1 MNKLLFLSVASLCIH
16 FFSFGQIIVTPAAIC
31 PGKSVTLSV
40 APQAGSLYRWQRAT
54 ALAGPYNNIGGA
66 QSFSYSTNNAGWYR
80 ILTGAAL
87 EDTSAATEITTSP
100 NPVASFTFDN
110 TIVCAGTPITFT
122 NTSGAGTCEWDFG
135 NPSSDTL
142 NTSTDPN
149 PIHAF
154 IGTPGIGT
162 ETFTIKLVFTNA
174 GGCKDSIT
182 HTITVKQPP
191 SALLGGP
198 GAVVY
203 EGLNYFKLCGTST
216 TFTFVNLSTTT
227 ATNTNYQII
236 WGDGS
241 PDYNSPVFNSPLPHI
256 YTTGTHLLQFIVTG
270 PNGCSDTADYYV
282 FLGTNP
288 AVGLNNPGNTTIC
301 SATPL
306 TFPISGTSTNSP
318 GTMYTVTFNDGTP
331 PITFPH
337 PPLSSVSHIFL
348 QSSCGT
354 SSGGYAN
361 SYSATIQASNPCF
374 TSSAT
379 VVPIFVS
386 GKTETRF
393 DILPQDTI
401 CVNTV
406 ATFTNATL
414 SNVDNQNG
422 VCKVNQAIWQITPA
436 TGWTVTAGTLGND
449 FGSNDVSLWVL
460 GSTSVSVRFTAAG
473 TYSIKLKTGNA
484 VCGNDSLI
492 KTICVNPLPVASF
505 TADNISGCA
514 PVNVNTTNNSNT
526 PLCGNNTYLWSVSFV
541 PAGACVQTTPTYT
554 YTNGTSATSANPQFQ
569 FNSPGVYTLTL
580 VTRSSAGL
588 CISVPF
594 SRTIT
599 VKGKPVVTMAS
610 VPPACANAN
619 VNPSATAVCFIDA
632 ATTYAWSFPGGSPS
646 SSTAAS
652 PGAVTYAVPGTYT
665 ISLSVT
671 NECGTTSASQSVT
684 VKPVPDFSV
693 PADVVVCPGVQVG
706 AFSFTST
713 PAGATFSWTN
723 NNTAIGL
730 GASGTGT
737 ISVFTAAN
745 TTANPVTATITV
757 TATLNGCS
765 RQHTFTVT
773 VNPRPTAPVV
783 VTPVNYCKDDLA
795 SPLSA
800 TAATGNTLHWY
811 NAATGGV
818 ELSVAPTPSTATA
831 GTFNYW
837 VSQTNS
843 PAGCEGPRAMIT
855 VTIKPVPVI
864 NTTFSN
870 PSSCGSNSGS
880 ITITGLVTGTTYT
893 YSYIN
898 AVGTLVSQTA
908 AAVAPGVININ
919 NLPPGTYTN
928 IFVTQNG
935 CVSNAVA
942 TVILT
947 TPVTPAAPV
956 ASNNGPVCAGT
967 ALLLTASNVTNG
979 SFHWTGPNGFNA
991 FTQNPT
997 IPAVTIA
1004 ATGTYTVT
1012 VSVAGCISLPA
1023 TTDVV
1028 VNPAP
1033 STPVITSNTPVC
1045 AGSTLTLNATST
1057 AGAVYSW
1064 TGPNGFTSTDQ
1075 NPVINNA
1082 TTAASGTYSVTASIG
1097 TCTKTNTITVVV
1109 NAVPVITA
1117 SFTNPATCGGTNGSI
1132 TISGLNNNAVY
1143 TVHYTKNTTPVTV
1156 TLTSNNS
1163 GVIVINNL
1171 SSGTY
1176 SNIFVTLN
1184 NCNSNIVGPFTL
1196 QDPSAPA
1203 SPAAGNDGPLCTG
1216 STLHLTASAVSGAL
1230 YNWSGPN
1237 GFAVTTQNPVLN
1249 NITLAAAGIYTVTA
1263 TVAACVSLPAQ
1274 TTVAVNQTPPVPAAG
1289 SNGPVCANANINL
1302 TASSITNATYNW
1314 AGPNGFTSTSQNPVI
1329 NAATIAAGGTYTVTV
1344 TVGTC
1349 SNTNTVNV
1357 IVKPTPVIIPASQSN
1372 PTTCGA
1378 NNGAITISG
1387 LQNNTAYTVSY
1398 VKNNGAPVSGS
1409 YSSNAVGNITIANLS
1424 QGTYTSIFVTLNG
1437 CPSNLLGPIV
1447 LTDPA
1452 LPATPAA
1459 SSNAPICSGTTLT
1472 LNASTTSTGTATYT
1486 WSGPNGFSS
1495 TQQNPTVANAAIAAS
1510 GTYNV
1515 TATIN
1520 GCTSLPGNVAVVI
1533 NPTPVITS
1541 VSSSSPICAGSNIN
1555 LFATSSAAGV
1565 LTYAWAG
1572 PNGFSSTQQNPVIS
1586 NAGLAAGGIYTVTVT
1601 LGACTAT
1608 GTTTV
1613 IVKPTPII
1621 STSSAVNPTGCS
1633 TATGSILLNGL
1644 VANTAYTVSYV
1655 KNNGSTTTVTL
1666 TASASGTI
1674 TIGGLTAGTYSNVFV
1689 TFNNCSSSPVG
1700 PFVLTDPNPPAAP
1713 TATSN
1718 QPVCSGTT
1726 LTLSAA
1732 TSATG
1737 TATYLWSGP
1746 NGFSSTLA
1754 SPVINNATVAAGGTY
1769 LVTVTINN
1777 CTSPAASL
1785 NVTVNPLPAA
1795 PVVTS
1800 PVNYC
1805 IGANTAPL
1813 SAVPSIPGNTL
1824 LWYTSATGGTV
1835 SLTPS
1840 VPSSTVAG
1848 TTDYYV
1854 SQRTAAGCEGPR
1866 TLLRVMINPNAVASF
1881 IPTATIGCPPF
1892 NITPAIIGL
1901 QSSSN
1906 NSIYSWYAN
1915 DVLIGTGLVFPGYTI
1930 TAANDSV
1937 NIKLVTASVFGC
1949 RSDSMSRKFYTYKV
1963 PQPSFTQNL
1972 TQGCGPLSVQFTNT
1986 TPNQSDFSYNWNFGN
2001 GQTSVLPQP
2010 GTIIFPSAA
2019 TYNDTFYVVKLT
2031 VASVCQ
2037 TITYQDTVF
2046 VHSKPKALFT
2056 PNNVNGCSPMR
2067 VSFVNTSLGIGN
2079 SYHWDFDDG
2088 QVFNTTS
2095 TETVTHIF
2103 HTGVI
2108 DTFYVKLIVTNAC
2121 GSDTTSYAIIAA
2133 PNNIQLNYSLN
2144 GTSQYGCA
2152 PHAVAFY
2159 NNTSGAGS
2167 FQWDFGD
2174 GATLTTTE
2182 NIDTIY
2188 HTYTLPG
2195 VYAVHLT
2202 ALNNCTDT
2210 TAERIITVY
2219 PKPVAA
2225 FTADRYT
2232 ACVGQTIN
2240 FTDNSTGSASRTWT
2254 FGDGTFSNIATP
2266 AHQYAA
2272 AGTYFVKLVAYNAN
2286 PSGNVCSDSITQQVV
2301 IVSQLPADISI
2312 SAGSAPCAPVTLT
2325 FTNNIT
2331 PTTTATW
2338 DFGDGQSA
2346 TGDIVTHTY
2355 TTAGVYTVHFAGTVP
2370 GGCNYVKDQ
2379 TITVGGPAGSLAY
2392 TAGYTCGTSPVIL
2405 QATATN
2411 TTGYHWDF
2419 GDGTTQNTTAS
2430 QVSHIYSTPGT
2441 YFPSVTLQGAAGCN
2455 SLLTGTA
2462 TIKADRVTGGF
2473 KTTQSQGCGSTE
2485 VNFTDTSFA
2494 FFGKALVKW
2503 KFGDNQAG
2511 TGFTI
2516 NHTYLSAGNYNIE
2529 MIVIGNSGCTDTVRK
2544 TITVTLMNRPVAII
2558 QGPTEKCAQENVTFG
2573 ANITSADAVSFR
2585 EWLLSNG
2592 AAGSGNTF
2600 TYNFS
2605 SAGTYTLR
2613 LIAGTVNGCY
2623 DTTFHN
2629 ILIKPVPVIIAGP
2642 DITLCKGASTTLSVA
2657 GGGNYQWGPLQGL
2670 SCTVC
2675 TNPVA
2680 APTAT
2685 TPFIVS
2691 GTNAQGCSASDT
2703 LVVTVIQPMH
2713 LLVSSNPRICIG
2725 DSVLLNAS
2733 GAASYNWSPAA
2744 TLNNATISNPYA
2756 SPTTTTTYRVIGY
2769 DGHSCFTDTSFIT
2782 VSVGQKPTIDL
2793 GPDLTLASGSQHPLI
2808 STVTNGPVQQWLW
2821 TPATD
2826 LSCNTCPQP
2835 IATIKKD
2842 ITYTVKITTPFGCEA
2857 SDAVTIK
2864 VFCAE
2869 SQVFIPNAFTPDGD
2883 GINDLVMVRGKGI
2896 VSIKH
2901 FRIFNR
2907 WGELV
2912 FERSNFPPNNT
2923 AFAWDGKVKGKVSPP
2938 EVFVY
2943 TAEAMCENGS
2953 TFIFKGN
2960 ISLIK

>member
-1 MNKLLFLSVASLCIH
+1 MTKLLCLLAALLCVH
-16 FFSFGQIIVTPAAIC
+16 LFSFGQITVSPAAIC
-31 PGKSVTLSV
+31 PGKTVTLSI
-40 APQAGSLYRWQRAT
+40 APITGSSYHWQRANT
-54 ALAGPYNNIGGA
+54 SAGPFNNIGGA
-66 QSFSYSTNNAGWYR
+66 ASPSYATNNAGWYR
-80 ILTGAAL
+80 ILTGPVL
-87 EDTSAATEITTSP
+87 EDTSAAIQVTTSP
-100 NPVASFTFDN
+100 NPVASFTFN
-110 TIVCAGTPITFT
+110 TAVLCAGTPLAFT
-122 NTSGAGTCEWDFG
+122 NTSGTGTCVWDFG
-135 NPSSDTL
+135 DPASDTL
-142 NTSTDPN
+142 NFSTDEN
-149 PIHAF
+149 PVHTF
-154 IGTPGIGT
+154 VGTAGT
-162 ETFTIKLVFTNA
+162 GSETFTVKLVFTNA

-182 HTITVKQPP
+182 HDVTLKQSP
-191 SALLGGP
+191 SMLLGGP
-198 GAVVY
+198 GAVVF
-203 EGLNYFKLCGTST
+203 EGHNYFKLCGTST
-216 TFTFVNLSTTT
+216 TFTFINLSTTT

-241 PDYNSPVFNSPLPHI
+241 PDFNSPVFNSPLPHI
-256 YTTGTHLLQFIVTG
+256 YTTGTHLLQFIISG
-270 PNGCSDTADYYV
+270 PNGCTDTADYYV

-337 PPLSSVSHIFL
+337 PPLASISHIFL

-406 ATFTNATL
+406 ATFNNATL

-422 VCKVNQAIWQITPA
+422 ICKINQAIWQITPP
-436 TGWTVTAGTLGND
+436 TGWTVTAGNLGND

-460 GSTSVSVRFTAAG
+460 GSTSLSVRFTVAG

-492 KTICVNPLPVASF
+492 KTICVNPLPLASF
-505 TADNISGCA
+505 TADNIAGCA
-514 PVNVNTTNNSNT
+514 PVNVNTTNNSNS
-526 PLCGNNTYLWSVSFV
+526 PLCGYNTYLWSVSFA

-554 YTNGTSATSANPQFQ
+554 YTNGTSATSINPQFQ
-569 FNSPGVYTLTL
+569 FNSPGVYTITL

-599 VKGKPVVTMAS
+599 VKGKPVVTMAT

-619 VNPSATAVCFIDA
+619 VNPAATSVCFIDA
-632 ATTYAWSFPGGSPS
+632 ATTYAWSFPGGTPSAS
-646 SSTAAS
+646 SSAS
-652 PGAVTYAVPGTYT
+652 PGTVTYATPGAYT

-671 NECGTTSASQSVT
+671 NECGTTTASQSVT
-684 VKPVPDFSV
+684 IKPVPDFTV
-693 PADVVVCPGVQVG
+693 PADVVVCPGAPVG

-713 PAGATFSWTN
+713 PAGASFSWTN

-730 GASGTGT
+730 AASGNGT
-737 ISVFTAAN
+737 IPVFTAAN
-745 TTANPVTATITV
+745 ATANPITATITV

-773 VNPRPTAPVV
+773 VNPRPAAPAV
-783 VTPVNYCKDDLA
+783 VTPVNYCKDETA

-800 TAATGNTLHWY
+800 TAGTGNTLHWY
-811 NAATGGV
+811 NVATGGI
-818 ELSVAPTPSTATA
+818 ELPGAPTPSTATA

-870 PSSCGSNSGS
+870 PTSCGSNSGS

-893 YSYIN
+893 YSYVN

-908 AAVAPGVININ
+908 VAVAPGVINIT

-928 IFVTQNG
+928 IFLTQNG
-935 CVSNAVA
+935 CVSNVVS

-947 TPVTPAAPV
+947 TPTTPAAPV
-956 ASNNGPVCAGT
+956 ASSNSPVCAGT
-967 ALLLTASNVTNG
+967 TLTLSASNVTNG
-979 SFHWTGPNGFNA
+979 SYHWTGPNGFNVL
-991 FTQNPT
+991 TQNPS
-997 IPAVTIA
+997 IPAATIA

-1033 STPVITSNTPVC
+1033 STPVVTSNTPVC
-1045 AGSTLTLNATST
+1045 AGTTLTL
-1057 AGAVYSW
+1057 GASSSVGASYLW

-1082 TTAASGTYSVTASIG
+1082 TTAATGTYSVTASIG
-1097 TCTKTNTITVVV
+1097 TCTKTSTISVVV
-1109 NAVPVITA
+1109 NAIPSITA
-1117 SFTNPATCGGTNGSI
+1117 SFSNPATCSGTNGSI
-1132 TISGLNNNAVY
+1132 TISGLNNNTAY

-1156 TLTSNNS
+1156 SLTSNNS
-1163 GVIVINNL
+1163 GVIVINSL

-1184 NCNSNIVGPFTL
+1184 NCNSNIAGPFTL

-1203 SPAAGNDGPLCTG
+1203 APVAGSDSPLCTG
-1216 STLHLTASAVSGAL
+1216 STLHLTASVVSGAL
-1230 YNWSGPN
+1230 YNWSGPG
-1237 GFAVTTQNPVLN
+1237 GFTATAQNPVLN
-1249 NITLAAAGIYTVTA
+1249 NVTLAAAGTYTVTA
-1263 TVAACVSLPAQ
+1263 TVAGCVSAPAQ
-1274 TTVAVNQTPPVPAAG
+1274 TTVVVSQTPPVPVVG
-1289 SNGPVCANANINL
+1289 SNSPLCANANINL
-1302 TASSITNATYNW
+1302 TASSITNASYNW
-1314 AGPNGFTSTSQNPVI
+1314 TGPNGFTSTNQNPVI
-1329 NAATIAAGGTYTVTV
+1329 NNATIAAGGTYTVTV

-1349 SNTNTVNV
+1349 SNTNSVNV
-1357 IVKPTPVIIPASQSN
+1357 VVKPTPAIVLAAQSN

-1378 NNGAITISG
+1378 NNGSITISG
-1387 LQNNTAYTVSY
+1387 LQSNTAYTLFY
-1398 VKNNGAPVSGS
+1398 VKNAGAPITGS
-1409 YSSNAVGNITIANLS
+1409 FTSNAVGNITIPNLS

-1437 CPSNLLGPIV
+1437 CSSNLLGPII

-1452 LPATPAA
+1452 LPATPTV
-1459 SSNAPICSGTTLT
+1459 SSNAPVCSGTTLT
-1472 LNASTTSTGTATYT
+1472 LNAATSATGTATYT
-1486 WSGPNGFSS
+1486 WSGPNGFNSI
-1495 TQQNPTVANAAIAAS
+1495 QQNPGIANAPVAAS

-1515 TATIN
+1515 TATVN
-1520 GCTSLPGNVAVVI
+1520 GCTSLPGNVTVVI
-1533 NPTPVITS
+1533 NPTPVVTS
-1541 VSSSSPICAGSNIN
+1541 VSSGSPICSGSNIN
-1555 LFATSSAAGV
+1555 LFTASPTAGALTYAWTGPNGFTSTDQNPVITNASSAAGG
-1565 LTYAWAG
+1565 T
-1572 PNGFSSTQQNPVIS
+1572 
-1586 NAGLAAGGIYTVTVT
+1586 YTVTIT
-1601 LGACTAT
+1601 LGTCTAT

-1613 IVKPTPII
+1613 IVKPTPVI
-1621 STSSAVNPTGCS
+1621 STSSSVNPTGCS

-1644 VANTAYTVSYV
+1644 IANTAYTVSYV
-1655 KNNGSTTTVTL
+1655 KNNGAATTITL

-1674 TIGGLTAGTYSNVFV
+1674 TISGLTAGTYTNVFV
-1689 TFNNCSSSPVG
+1689 TINNCPSVPVG

-1713 TATSN
+1713 NATSN
-1718 QPVCSGTT
+1718 QPVCSGGT
-1726 LTLSAA
+1726 LTLSAS

-1737 TATYLWSGP
+1737 TATYLWNGP
-1746 NGFSSTLA
+1746 NGFSSTAA
-1754 SPVINNATVAAGGTY
+1754 SPVINNAAVAASGTY

-1777 CTSPAASL
+1777 CTSLAASI

-1795 PVVTS
+1795 PLVTS

-1805 IGANTAPL
+1805 IGVNTAPL
-1813 SAVPSIPGNTL
+1813 TATTSLPANTL
-1824 LWYTSATGGTV
+1824 LWYTTATGGAS
-1835 SLTPS
+1835 SLTPP
-1840 VPSSTVAG
+1840 VPLSTVAG

-1854 SQRTAAGCEGPR
+1854 SQKTAAGCEGPR
-1866 TLLRVMINPNAVASF
+1866 ALIRVTINPDAVALF
-1881 IPTATIGCPPF
+1881 VPTTTIGCPAF

-1901 QSSSN
+1901 QPSAN
-1906 NSIYSWYAN
+1906 NNTYFWYAN
-1915 DVLIGTGLVFPGYTI
+1915 DVLIGTGIIFPGYI
-1930 TAANDSV
+1930 INAANDSV
-1937 NIKLVTASVFGC
+1937 NIKLVTTSVFGC
-1949 RSDSMSRKFYTYKV
+1949 KSDSISKKFYTYKV
-1963 PQPSFTQNL
+1963 PQPSFTKDL
-1972 TQGCGPLSVQFTNT
+1972 TQGCGPISVQFTNT
-1986 TPNQSDFSYNWNFGN
+1986 TPNQSDFTYSWNFGN
-2001 GQTSVLPQP
+2001 GQTSALAQP
-2010 GTIIFPSAA
+2010 GTIIFQPAA
-2019 TYNDTFYVVKLT
+2019 TYNDTFYVVRLT

-2037 TITYQDTVF
+2037 TITYKDTVF
-2046 VHSKPKALFT
+2046 VSSKPKALFT

-2067 VSFVNTSLGIGN
+2067 VSFANTSLGIGN

-2095 TETVTHIF
+2095 TDPFTHIF
-2103 HTGVI
+2103 YTGII
-2108 DTFYVKLIVTNAC
+2108 DTFHVKLIVTNAC
-2121 GSDTTSYAIIAA
+2121 GSDSISYIIIAA
-2133 PNNIQLNYSLN
+2133 PNNIHLNYSLN

-2167 FQWDFGD
+2167 FQWSFGD
-2174 GATLTTTE
+2174 GATLTTTD

-2188 HTYTLPG
+2188 HTYNLPG
-2195 VYAVHLT
+2195 VYTVQLT

-2210 TAERIITVY
+2210 TAERTITVY

-2225 FTADRYT
+2225 FSADRYN
-2232 ACVGQTIN
+2232 ACVGETIN
-2240 FTDNSTGSASRTWT
+2240 FTDNSTGSASRTWD
-2254 FGDGTFSNIATP
+2254 FGDGTFDNIAAP
-2266 AHQYAA
+2266 SHQYTA
-2272 AGTYFVKLVAYNAN
+2272 AGTYFVKLISYNAN
-2286 PSGNVCSDSITQQVV
+2286 PSGNVCSDSITKQVV
-2301 IVSQLPADISI
+2301 VVSQLPANISI
-2312 SAGSAPCAPVTLT
+2312 SSTSSPCAPFIVT

-2331 PTTTATW
+2331 PTSAATW
-2338 DFGDGQSA
+2338 DFGDGQFA
-2346 TGDIVTHTY
+2346 TGDVATHTY
-2355 TTAGVYTVHFAGTVP
+2355 TTAGVYTIHFAGTVP
-2370 GGCNYVKDQ
+2370 GGCHYVKDE

-2392 TAGYTCGTSPVIL
+2392 TAGYVCGLAPVTL

-2411 TTGYHWDF
+2411 ATGYQWNF
-2419 GDGTTQNTTAS
+2419 GDGITQTTTTA
-2430 QVSHIYSTPGT
+2430 QVSHIYTIPGT
-2441 YFPSVTLQGAAGCN
+2441 YIPSVTLQGAAGCT
-2455 SLLTGTA
+2455 SLLTGLSP
-2462 TIKADRVTGGF
+2462 IKVDQVRGGF

-2503 KFGDNQAG
+2503 KFGDGQDG

-2516 NHTYLSAGNYNIE
+2516 NHTYLAAGNYNTE

-2544 TITVTLMNRPVAII
+2544 TITVALKNRPAAVI
-2558 QGPTEKCAQENVTFG
+2558 QGPTEKCALENASFN
-2573 ANITSADAVSFR
+2573 ANITSADAISFR

-2605 SAGTYTLR
+2605 SAGNYTLR

-2623 DTTFHN
+2623 DTTYHN

-2642 DITLCKGASTTLSVA
+2642 DITLCRGASTALTVA

-2670 SCTVC
+2670 SCTSC
-2675 TNPVA
+2675 PSPVA
-2680 APTAT
+2680 APLAT
-2685 TPFIVS
+2685 TPYIVS

-2713 LLVSSNPRICIG
+2713 LLVSPNPRICIG
-2725 DSVLLNAS
+2725 DSALLNAS
-2733 GAASYNWSPAA
+2733 GAASYTWSPAA
-2744 TLNNATISNPYA
+2744 TLNNASISNPYA
-2756 SPTTTTTYRVIGY
+2756 TPTATTTYRVIGY
-2769 DGHSCFTDTSFIT
+2769 DGHSCFTDTSYVT
-2782 VSVGQKPTIDL
+2782 VNVGQKPTVNL
-2793 GPDLTLASGSQHPLI
+2793 GADLTLASGTQHPLI
-2808 STVTNGPVQQWLW
+2808 ATITNGPIQQWLW

-2826 LSCNTCPQP
+2826 LSCSTCPQP
-2835 IATIKKD
+2835 VATIKKD
-2842 ITYTVKITTPFGCEA
+2842 IIYTVKVTTAFGCEA
-2857 SDAVTIK
+2857 SDAIAIK

-2883 GINDLVMVRGKGI
+2883 GVNDIVMVRGKGI
-2896 VSIKH
+2896 VSVKH

-2912 FERSNFPPNNT
+2912 FEKSNFPPNDKS
-2923 AFAWDGKVKGKVSPP
+2923 FAWDGKVKGKISQP

-2943 TAEAMCENGS
+2943 TAEAMCDNGS